1 MSGEHSQY
9 FDALVENYFSD
20 IRLIEP
26 PSEEELLKL
35 FPKAQNGSREAIS
48 IIILS
53 NLKLV
58 ISIAKR
64 YAHNKLMFLD
74 MVQEGNIGL
83 IKSIQKYDPSLGFKF
98 STFASFWIKQEIIRS
113 IENKGRLIRIPVN
126 ISKTINK
133 LKKAMNNNVTQTG
146 EVDKKAVSQFIKI
159 NEDKIENLMQYFDD
173 SCSIEKLIDKN
184 CQNMFIVENE
194 SMEPEDIAVSNL
206 AMSEI
211 QVFLDKYLTGREKE
225 TMILRFGLL
234 DNVYKTHQ
242 EVADMLGISRERVRQ
257 LEASAI
263 EKLKRAIES
272 NPDERIL
279 LCA

>member
-1 MSGEHSQY
+1 
-9 FDALVENYFSD
+9 
-20 IRLIEP
+20 
-26 PSEEELLKL
+26 
-35 FPKAQNGSREAIS
+35 
-48 IIILS
+48 
-53 NLKLV
+53 
-58 ISIAKR
+58 
-64 YAHNKLMFLD
+64 
-74 MVQEGNIGL
+74 
-83 IKSIQKYDPSLGFKF
+83 
-98 STFASFWIKQEIIRS
+98 
-113 IENKGRLIRIPVN
+113 
-126 ISKTINK
+126 
-133 LKKAMNNNVTQTG
+133 
-146 EVDKKAVSQFIKI
+146 
-159 NEDKIENLMQYFDD
+159 MQYFDD